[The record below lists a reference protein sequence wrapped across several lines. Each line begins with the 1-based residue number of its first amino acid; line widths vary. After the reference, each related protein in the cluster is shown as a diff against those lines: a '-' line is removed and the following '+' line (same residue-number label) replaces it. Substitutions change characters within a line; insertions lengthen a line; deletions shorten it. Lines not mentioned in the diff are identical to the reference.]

1 MHLARPEIRV
11 SLPDLADTLSERRTH
26 HFHRAYLVFNTPT
39 VDQHALIYGKPRSN
53 VPKVGFIFTGQ
64 GSQWPQMGKALVDT
78 FPSSQ
83 RLLRHLDAVLQALP
97 HPPQWSLYDELT
109 CPRSSDHVRQPEL
122 SQPLVTALQLLI
134 IDLLSTWCV
143 QPASVV
149 GHSSGEI
156 AASVAAGLLEP
167 EDAIQIAYYRGKA
180 AVDLQDDLR
189 PKLGMMAAGLSDT
202 SPLLQQILQRHSGA
216 VALACIN
223 SPQSVT
229 LSGHV
234 SALETVDL
242 PYHSPFMA
250 DIAAHYK
257 SLLDAR
263 GPDSSSPAS
272 PRRRGAKL
280 FSSVTGCEMQGAVDN
295 AYWEANM
302 RLPVRFSE
310 AVEAMLTDADPVD
323 FLIEV
328 GPSGALAGPVKQIL
342 KALPSNGAGIDY
354 HAACR
359 RNAFEPTALFDVA
372 GRLFLA
378 DAPININQVNATAR
392 AKSARDSKPAVLV
405 DLPNYMW
412 NHATKYWWESQASW
426 DWRFRRYPN
435 HDLLGGKVLGTP
447 WTAPVWKKLLR
458 LPELTWLLDHRIGGQ
473 VLFPAAGYIAMAVEA
488 AFRMGQSRGFID
500 QNLQVH
506 NVAYRLRNVTFMKA
520 MVLEEGTDQ
529 RIMLTL
535 TPEDERADS

>member
-1 MHLARPEIRV
+1 MHLVRPEVRV
-11 SLPDLADTLSERRTH
+11 SLPDLADTLSERRTR
-26 HFHRAYLVFNTPT
+26 HFHRAYLVSNTPT

-134 IDLLSTWCV
+134 TDLLSTWCV

-156 AASVAAGLLEP
+156 AAFVAAGLLEP
-167 EDAIQIAYYRGKA
+167 EDAIQIAYYRGEA

-280 FSSVTGCEMQGAVDN
+280 FSSVTGCEMQGSVDN

-310 AVEAMLTDADPVD
+310 AVKAMLTDADPVD

-342 KALPSNGAGIDY
+342 KHCHPMVLELITTP
-354 HAACR
+354 
-359 RNAFEPTALFDVA
+359 P
-372 GRLFLA
+372 A
-378 DAPININQVNATAR
+378 DEMLSSQLHFNATAR

-412 NHATKYWWESQASW
+412 NHATKYWWESQASR

-435 HDLLGGKVLGTP
+435 HDLLSGKVLGTP

-488 AFRMGQSRGFID
+488 AFRMGQLRGFID